1 MSDFV
6 FRIKKLLWIFSNA
19 CTELLLENKAI
30 ILNEIILLLFQAVHR
45 SLRRTSIRWASSLSP
60 LHSKKKVR
68 LITFR
73 EKATAASVSKKKVR
87 RITFQEKA
95 TASIKPR
102 LWSLE
107 RERLRPF
114 WSRFRSWTS
123 CSRRSCSCRKTET
136 DNKRS
141 STIQNDPERS
151 ETIQNDTK
159 RFKTI
164 RCISILKRK

>member
-1 MSDFV
+1 M
-6 FRIKKLLWIFSNA
+6 LWQFSNA
-19 CTELLLENKAI
+19 CTKLLLENKTI

-45 SLRRTSIRWASSLSP
+45 SLRTTSIRWASSLSP

-73 EKATAASVSKKKVR
+73 EKATA
-87 RITFQEKA
+87 
-95 TASIKPR
+95 SIKPR

-107 RERLRPF
+107 RERRRPF

-123 CSRRSCSCRKTET
+123 CSRRSCSCRKTEM

-141 STIQNDPERS
+141 NTILNDLKRS
-151 ETIQNDTK
+151 ETIQNDPK
-159 RFKTI
+159 RFRTI
-164 RCISILKRK
+164 QNDPKRFDAFQFSRENNKVLIL